1 MPASYQSPLHLLA
14 FLQISIHYVLHGDK
28 LISGHFNESIR
39 EVRMSK
45 ELTDAI
51 VGMNEEEAM
60 RLVLA
65 MLDGGA
71 DPGDVL
77 EEAKGAMTV
86 LGDKFE
92 CEEVFIPELI
102 MGGEIMKR
110 IADELKPRIKGEAS
124 GPSRGTIVL
133 GTVAGDIHDIGK
145 DVVVLMLDVNGYDV
159 HDLGIDVSVEKFI
172 AAIDELDPQ
181 VIGLSGLLTLAFD
194 SMKAT
199 IEGIAA
205 AGKRDQVRIMI
216 GGSPVD
222 EQICTYTG
230 ADGWGRDAAAALR
243 LAAEWT
249 GGAA

>member
-1 MPASYQSPLHLLA
+1 
-14 FLQISIHYVLHGDK
+14 
-28 LISGHFNESIR
+28 
-39 EVRMSK
+39 MSK

-51 VGMNEEEAM
+51 VGMDEDGAM
-60 RLVLA
+60 RLVSS
-65 MLDGGA
+65 MLDAGA
-71 DPGDVL
+71 DPAEVL
-77 EEAKGAMTV
+77 EEAKAAMTV

-102 MGGEIMKR
+102 MGGEIMKG
-110 IADELKPRIKGEAS
+110 IADELKPRIKGEAAVAD
-124 GPSRGTIVL
+124 RGTIVL

-159 HDLGIDVSVEKFI
+159 HDLGIDVPIDRFV
-172 AAIDELDPQ
+172 AAINEMRPQ
-181 VIGLSGLLTLAFD
+181 VVGLSGLLTLAFD

-199 IEGIAA
+199 IEGIGD
-205 AGKRDQVRIMI
+205 AGLRDQVKIMI

-243 LAAEWT
+243 MAAEWT
-249 GGAA
+249 GSAT

>member
-1 MPASYQSPLHLLA
+1 
-14 FLQISIHYVLHGDK
+14 
-28 LISGHFNESIR
+28 
-39 EVRMSK
+39 MSK

-51 VGMNEEEAM
+51 VGMDEAGAM
-60 RLVLA
+60 RLVQA
-65 MLDGGA
+65 MLDAGA
-71 DPGDVL
+71 DPSDVL
-77 EEAKGAMTV
+77 EEAKAAMTV

-102 MGGEIMKR
+102 MGGEIMKG

-124 GPSRGTIVL
+124 GVSR

-159 HDLGIDVSVEKFI
+159 HDLGIDVPIEKFV
-172 AAIDELDPQ
+172 AAIDELEPQ

-199 IEGIAA
+199 VEGIAA

-222 EQICTYTG
+222 EQVCAYTG

-243 LAAEWT
+243 MAAEWT

>member
-1 MPASYQSPLHLLA
+1 
-14 FLQISIHYVLHGDK
+14 
-28 LISGHFNESIR
+28 
-39 EVRMSK
+39 MSK

-51 VGMNEEEAM
+51 VGMDEGEAM
-60 RLVLA
+60 RLVGA
-65 MLDGGA
+65 MLDAGV
-71 DPGDVL
+71 DPSEVL
-77 EEAKGAMTV
+77 EEAKAAMTV
-86 LGDKFE
+86 LGEKFE
-92 CEEVFIPELI
+92 CEQVFIPELI
-102 MGGEIMKR
+102 MGGEIMKG
-110 IADELKPRIKGEAS
+110 IADELKPRIKGETAAAT
-124 GPSRGTIVL
+124 RGTVVL

-159 HDLGIDVSVEKFI
+159 HDLGIDVPIERFV
-172 AAIDELDPQ
+172 AAVDELKPD

-199 IEGIAA
+199 IDGIAA

-222 EQICTYTG
+222 EQVCAYTG

-243 LAAEWT
+243 MAAEWT